1 MDRIR
6 FGRSVRALR
15 TRHGWTQDELSERAR
30 LSRTKAGRIERDQ
43 ICRIAFGDLEA
54 VALALD
60 GQLGLDFRWRGE
72 AFDRLIDERHAA
84 LVAAI
89 VRIFLSAGWEVEVE
103 VSFSIYGERGSID
116 VFARHPPTG
125 FVAVVEVKA
134 SIGEAGGTLIGVDRK
149 ARLAPA
155 IARERGWRCTGV
167 AKLLVV
173 AEGNTARDRINRHRD
188 AFRSALPAT
197 TRECLAWIRQPTSTV
212 PAGIMFIAP
221 RNVRGVR
228 KSGR

>member
-1 MDRIR
+1 M
-6 FGRSVRALR
+6 
-15 TRHGWTQDELSERAR
+15 
-30 LSRTKAGRIERDQ
+30 SRTKAGRIERGQ
-43 ICRIAFGDLEA
+43 IGRIAFNDLDA
-54 VALALD
+54 IARALD

-72 AFDRLIDERHAA
+72 ALDRLIDERHAA
-84 LVAAI
+84 LVDAI
-89 VRIFLSAGWEVEVE
+89 VQIFLRAGWEVDVE

-125 FVAVVEVKA
+125 LVAVVEVKA

-167 AKLLVV
+167 ARILVV
-173 AEGNTARDRINRHRD
+173 VEGNTARDRINRHRE
-188 AFRSALPAT
+188 AFRSALPST
-197 TRECLAWIRQPTSTV
+197 TRECLAWIRDPSSPP
-212 PAGIMFIAP
+212 PAGILFIGP

-228 KSGR
+228 KTGQ

>member
-6 FGRSVRALR
+6 FGRAVRALR
-15 TRHGWTQDELSERAR
+15 SRHAWTQGELSVRAR
-30 LSRTKAGRIERDQ
+30 LSRTKVSRVERGQIGRIVFDD
-43 ICRIAFGDLEA
+43 IDAIAR
-54 VALALD
+54 ALD

-72 AFDRLIDERHAA
+72 ALDRLIDERHAA
-84 LVAAI
+84 LVEAI
-89 VRIFLSAGWEVEVE
+89 VQIFLRAGWEVDVE

-125 FVAVVEVKA
+125 LIAVVEVKG
-134 SIGEAGGTLIGVDRK
+134 SIGEAGNTLIGVDRK
-149 ARLAPA
+149 VRLAPV

-173 AEGNTARDRINRHRD
+173 AEGNTARDRINRHRN

-197 TRECLAWIRQPTSTV
+197 TRECLAWIRSPTSTV
-212 PAGIMFIAP
+212 PAGILFIAP

-228 KSGR
+228 KAGR